1 MNSKFNKETSEGLY
15 IFSEDEV
22 FEALKVWCDKKGITL
37 EKKSIKSLR
46 TVHKDTDSFVIELSY
61 NHRSKNA
68 TSTQESSA

>member
-15 IFSEDEV
+15 TFSGDEV

-37 EKKSIKSLR
+37 DKKSVKSFR
-46 TVHKDTDSFVIELSY
+46 TVHNDTDGFIVELSF